1 MTQDVQLELTRRPAE
16 AIAAD
21 IVVAGFFSDDRPLRG
36 AAGRLDWR
44 LCGQLS
50 DGLASGSLDG
60 EWGGA
65 ALLPGTG
72 PIKAFR
78 VLLLGLGKRREF
90 SLDRAEEAMR
100 DAIARCLDLGQRV
113 VALSPLGIAPD
124 DFSRHAEV
132 LMDGLTRAVREAAP
146 RLQTDEPR
154 DLLLRISVS
163 EKQFREAKEHL
174 PSLIE
179 DRADPRIHLSGQA
192 PSPSLAAPPRI
203 EPVAYAGKL
212 QPDPT

>member
-72 PIKAFR
+72 PIKATR

-90 SLDRAEEAMR
+90 SMERAEEAMR
-100 DAIARCLDLGQRV
+100 DAIERCLALGQDV
-113 VALSPLGIAPD
+113 IALSPLGIAPD
-124 DFSRHAEV
+124 DFARHAEV
-132 LMDGLTRAVREAAP
+132 VIEGLTRAVRDVGSAEDSGEVGAL
-146 RLQTDEPR
+146 RLKVC
-154 DLLLRISVS
+154 LS
-163 EKQFREAKEHL
+163 EKQFHEAEERV
-174 PSLIE
+174 PGLIAHSSE
-179 DRADPRIHLSGQA
+179 PRILLEGH
-192 PSPSLAAPPRI
+192 
-203 EPVAYAGKL
+203 
-212 QPDPT
+212 